1 MNFAII
7 LADGNGSRIKNS
19 IIPKSFIEIDSKPIV
34 IHTFEKFMYNP
45 NINQIIIV
53 CHQDWMEYLN
63 QTLNKFSY
71 NLTNLHIVPVE

>member
-7 LADGNGSRIKNS
+7 LAAGNGSRIKNS
-19 IIPKSFIEIDSKPIV
+19 IIPKPFIEIDSKPIV

-53 CHQDWMEYLN
+53 CHQD
-63 QTLNKFSY
+63 
-71 NLTNLHIVPVE
+71 